1 MENIDWF
8 VVVLVIVFL
17 VLLARIIYVTLWLTG
32 HIDDSEKVR
41 KLAEKK
47 LRKKVRNYKKE
58 QAKKDQDGKRR

>member
-8 VVVLVIVFL
+8 VVILVIVFF

-32 HIDDSEKVR
+32 HIDDSEKIR

-47 LRKKVRNYKKE
+47 LRKKIRKYNKE
-58 QAKKDQDGKRR
+58 QAKK